1 MVTERKVIYE
11 PIIDEYGKETGEIR
25 ERVVRTIKWG
35 NYDLISDGSMLNDV
49 IEFLSKLKDVNEIN
63 TYKKLMKEFGFV
75 EEYARGMVR
84 GYVNGAYL
92 ELGD

>member
-1 MVTERKVIYE
+1 
-11 PIIDEYGKETGEIR
+11 
-25 ERVVRTIKWG
+25 
-35 NYDLISDGSMLNDV
+35 V